1 MFEFIH
7 IGGPFMWPLVIF
19 AIIII
24 ALSIKKVIDLFVKKE
39 LNRIKL
45 ESGINAILFW
55 GALSA
60 VFGFLGH
67 YLGVYHAMN
76 AIVRASDISPGIVA
90 LGYGISL
97 ITILSGLS
105 IFIVSALLWFFF
117 RWRLNQIS
125 N

>member
-1 MFEFIH
+1 
-7 IGGPFMWPLVIF
+7 MWPLVLF
-19 AIIII
+19 SIIII
-24 ALSIKKVIDLFVKKE
+24 ALSIKKAIELFSKKE
-39 LNRIKL
+39 TNRIQQ

-67 YLGVYHAMN
+67 YLGVYRAMN
-76 AIVRASDISPGIVA
+76 AIAHAGDISPGIVA
-90 LGYGISL
+90 MGYGISL
-97 ITILSGLS
+97 ITILSGLL

-117 RWRLNQIS
+117 RWRLNKIS